1 MQMGIILSIED
12 DSTISNI
19 LRIFLERF
27 GYRFYSAT
35 SAVAGLEMAYETNP
49 DVIIM
54 DLLMPEMNGWEVI
67 ERLREDSDIPII
79 VLSALND
86 SDSKNRAFEA
96 GADAYLTKPFRF
108 DNLKDSID
116 DVFESPGAA

>member
-27 GYRFYSAT
+27 GYRFYSTT
-35 SAVAGLEMAYETNP
+35 SAVAGLEIAYETNP

-54 DLLMPEMNGWEVI
+54 DLLMPEMDGWEVI
-67 ERLREDSDIPII
+67 ERLREASDIPII

-96 GADAYLTKPFRF
+96 GADAYLTKPVRF
-108 DNLKDSID
+108 DTLKDRID
-116 DVFESPGAA
+116 DVFESSGAA